1 MQNGLRVCAAL
12 LVLSLSACTSTPDTQ
27 SLNGNFNTSQAAK
40 TRVSLGLTYLKN
52 GNYIQAKKN
61 LDQAFEYAPNSAD
74 VNYALAYYYQIVGEQ
89 RRADSYYSTALEL
102 APDNGDIAN
111 SYGAFMCQVG
121 DYEKAK
127 SYFLHAVNIRQ
138 YANSAQTYENLG
150 LCAQSQGHIEDAI
163 GYFNNALN
171 HQPTR
176 AKSLFLV
183 TELYILTEQWSMA
196 ETMLAKYK
204 RVAPVSPD
212 VLWMSFDIAKGQENW
227 DAARQIGE
235 ALVRDY
241 PQSPF
246 AERYENLLESLP
258 QLTVIEPQTS
268 SVSSNE
274 NNVLSSYRN
283 DFHIVKAGENLYRI
297 SLMHNIKLATLQSW
311 NQLDNASAI
320 VAGMKLWLVPPEQ
333 QQ

>member
-1 MQNGLRVCAAL
+1 MLNGLRVCVAFIVITLAGCA
-12 LVLSLSACTSTPDTQ
+12 SNTDTQ
-27 SLNGNFNTSQAAK
+27 GYNGSFDEAQAAK

-52 GNYIQAKKN
+52 GNYTQAKKN

-74 VNYALAYYYQIVGEQ
+74 VNYALAYYYQIVGE
-89 RRADSYYSTALEL
+89 RKRAEDYYSTALDL

-150 LCAQSQGHIEDAI
+150 LCAQSQGEIEDAI
-163 GYFNNALN
+163 SYFNNALN

-176 AKSLFLV
+176 AKSLFLI
-183 TELYILTEQWSMA
+183 TELYIMTEQWALA
-196 ETMLAKYK
+196 ETMLAKYR

-212 VLWMSFDIAKGQENW
+212 ILWMSFDIAKGQGDWE
-227 DAARQIGE
+227 AAKEYGE

-241 PQSPF
+241 PKSPF
-246 AERYENLLESLP
+246 AERYQSNLSTYNQLSDP
-258 QLTVIEPQTS
+258 QPETPTVSMSQNS
-268 SVSSNE
+268 A
-274 NNVLSSYRN
+274 LSSSS
-283 DFHIVKAGENLYRI
+283 DEFHIVKAGENLYRI

-320 VAGMKLWLVPPEQ
+320 VAGMKLWLVPPERQ
-333 QQ
+333 Q